1 MLCSKAARPRRASIW
16 TALNPFTV
24 TDLSAGRERRE
35 WTEAVRGTVRWQC
48 ISGLVAA
55 TVVII
60 WRGVMP
66 GLAVAYG
73 AGVGVLNA
81 LWLARRVARAAGV
94 DPVAGQ
100 RILYLGAVLR
110 FLGLIAALTVAHALG
125 LHLLAVA
132 GGLLV
137 AQLAVFGYPAAR
149 SKIEP

>member
-1 MLCSKAARPRRASIW
+1 
-16 TALNPFTV
+16 V
-24 TDLSAGRERRE
+24 TDLSAEHERRE
-35 WTEAVRGTVRWQC
+35 WTEAVHGTILWQC
-48 ISGLVAA
+48 ILGLVAA
-55 TVVII
+55 LIVAV

-73 AGVGVLNA
+73 AAVAVLNA
-81 LWLARRVARAAGV
+81 LWLARRVARAART
-94 DPVAGQ
+94 DLATGQ

-110 FLGLIAALTVAHALG
+110 FLGLVAALMLAHVLG

-149 SKIEP
+149 SKTEP